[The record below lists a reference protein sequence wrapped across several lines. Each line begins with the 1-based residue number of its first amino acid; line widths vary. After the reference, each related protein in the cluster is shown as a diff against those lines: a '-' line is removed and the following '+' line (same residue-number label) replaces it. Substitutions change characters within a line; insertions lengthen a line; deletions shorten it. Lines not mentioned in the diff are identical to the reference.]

1 MQVTKTV
8 EETRKQIKAWKKEGK
23 TIGLVP
29 TMGFLHEGHASLIK
43 KCREQNDIVVVSDFV
58 NPTQFGP
65 TEDLEAYPRDF
76 ERDSKLCE
84 SLGTDLIFCPEPS
97 EMYHDPHAFVS
108 IDTLSETLCGK
119 TRPIHFKGVCTV
131 VTKLFHIVAPDRA
144 YFGQKDAQQL
154 AIIRKMVQDLNFDI
168 EIVGCPIVREED
180 GLAKSSRN
188 TYLSDEERKAALCL
202 SRSVKLGQEIIH
214 AGISAEELLGKMRAV
229 IEAEPLA
236 KIDYVSMVDALTMQP
251 VEKADHNVL
260 VAMAVYIGKTRLVDN
275 FSYEVYY
282 LENILKK
289 IGKISSFASRYI
301 GIIIIAFSC
310 LAFFWRDGFA
320 WMTNYTSVFLG
331 VIMFG
336 MGLTIRLEDFRAI
349 FSRPKE
355 VIIGAVAQYTIMPVV
370 AWVLCKVM
378 NLPAD
383 LALGVILVGCCPGGT
398 ASNVITYI
406 AGGDVALS
414 VGMTIVSTLAAPVMT
429 PFLVY
434 ILAGAWVEVS
444 FWAMVL
450 SVVKVILVPVL
461 LGILLRTLAGDHVD
475 KVSDVMPLISV
486 VAIVMIIGGI
496 VAINAEKILS
506 CGVLVLGV
514 VAIHNFCGMMLG
526 LLAAKIFHV
535 EYTRATAIAIEVGMQ
550 NSGLAVSLA
559 AANFV
564 ANPLATLPG
573 AIFSVWHNI
582 AGSIFAGIRRSGVE
596 NRTRT
601 GENGVSAA

>member
-1 MQVTKTV
+1 MTKEV
-8 EETRKQIKAWKKEGK
+8 
-23 TIGLVP
+23 
-29 TMGFLHEGHASLIK
+29 
-43 KCREQNDIVVVSDFV
+43 
-58 NPTQFGP
+58 
-65 TEDLEAYPRDF
+65 
-76 ERDSKLCE
+76 KLR
-84 SLGTDLIFCPEPS
+84 I
-97 EMYHDPHAFVS
+97 
-108 IDTLSETLCGK
+108 CGM
-119 TRPIHFKGVCTV
+119 HMHG
-131 VTKLFHIVAPDRA
+131 
-144 YFGQKDAQQL
+144 
-154 AIIRKMVQDLNFDI
+154 
-168 EIVGCPIVREED
+168 ED
-180 GLAKSSRN
+180 GDR
-188 TYLSDEERKAALCL
+188 DDVEVI
-202 SRSVKLGQEIIH
+202 SVGQMCE
-214 AGISAEELLGKMRAV
+214 
-229 IEAEPLA
+229 
-236 KIDYVSMVDALTMQP
+236 
-251 VEKADHNVL
+251 
-260 VAMAVYIGKTRLVDN
+260 
-275 FSYEVYY
+275 
-282 LENILKK
+282 
-289 IGKISSFASRYI
+289 
-301 GIIIIAFSC
+301 
-310 LAFFWRDGFA
+310 RDGFA

>member
-1 MQVTKTV
+1 M
-8 EETRKQIKAWKKEGK
+8 
-23 TIGLVP
+23 
-29 TMGFLHEGHASLIK
+29 
-43 KCREQNDIVVVSDFV
+43 
-58 NPTQFGP
+58 
-65 TEDLEAYPRDF
+65 
-76 ERDSKLCE
+76 
-84 SLGTDLIFCPEPS
+84 
-97 EMYHDPHAFVS
+97 
-108 IDTLSETLCGK
+108 
-119 TRPIHFKGVCTV
+119 
-131 VTKLFHIVAPDRA
+131 
-144 YFGQKDAQQL
+144 
-154 AIIRKMVQDLNFDI
+154 
-168 EIVGCPIVREED
+168 
-180 GLAKSSRN
+180 
-188 TYLSDEERKAALCL
+188 
-202 SRSVKLGQEIIH
+202 
-214 AGISAEELLGKMRAV
+214 
-229 IEAEPLA
+229 
-236 KIDYVSMVDALTMQP
+236 
-251 VEKADHNVL
+251 
-260 VAMAVYIGKTRLVDN
+260 
-275 FSYEVYY
+275 
-282 LENILKK
+282 ENILKK

-414 VGMTIVSTLAAPVMT
+414 VGMTIVST
-429 PFLVY
+429 
-434 ILAGAWVEVS
+434 LAGAWVEVS